1 MSMRWAALMAI
12 AVLVLGGGAWR
23 YFGAISS
30 DEARPGVIIP
40 TFSSSAERGGDMF
53 QANCA
58 VCHGVNAVG
67 TNKGPP
73 LIHKIYEPSHHGD
86 QSFLAATQNGVRQH
100 HWKFGNMPAVPGV
113 SREST
118 LQIVAYI
125 RELQRANGIN

>member
-67 TNKGPP
+67 TNKG
-73 LIHKIYEPSHHGD
+73 
-86 QSFLAATQNGVRQH
+86 
-100 HWKFGNMPAVPGV
+100 
-113 SREST
+113 
-118 LQIVAYI
+118 QIG
-125 RELQRANGIN
+125 RAHV